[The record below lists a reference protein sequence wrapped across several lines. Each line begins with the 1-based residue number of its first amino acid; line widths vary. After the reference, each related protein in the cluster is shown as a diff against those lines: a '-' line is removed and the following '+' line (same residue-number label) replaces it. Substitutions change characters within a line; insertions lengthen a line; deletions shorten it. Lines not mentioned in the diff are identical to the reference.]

1 MKVKIK
7 TFKCGVGDCI
17 FILLKDRTNI
27 EFSIMTDCCKYT
39 KEIKSFVERDLQK
52 HINVL
57 IFTHIDSDHTQGV
70 IEMLEQTG
78 DLMIDSIL
86 YNCYQYERND
96 EPQVQETELQK
107 LQFNNLLG
115 ELPRQFIPED
125 GKIDA
130 KQASL
135 LTSLIVRNPQW
146 YAACRK
152 NSLKSCDALF
162 LEPDHKWGKIVILS
176 PTNGTLN
183 GLKRE
188 FRRQYLNLF
197 KEKIRNLC
205 AGIQCT

>member
-1 MKVKIK
+1 
-7 TFKCGVGDCI
+7 
-17 FILLKDRTNI
+17 
-27 EFSIMTDCCKYT
+27 
-39 KEIKSFVERDLQK
+39 
-52 HINVL
+52 
-57 IFTHIDSDHTQGV
+57 
-70 IEMLEQTG
+70 MLEQTG

-96 EPQVQETELQK
+96 ESQVQETELQK

-135 LTSLIVRNPQW
+135 LTYLIVRNPQW
-146 YAACRK
+146 YAAWRK

-162 LEPDHKWGKIVILS
+162 LDPDHKWGKIVILS
-176 PTNGTLN
+176 PKNGTLN
-183 GLKRE
+183 GQKRE

-205 AGIQCT
+205 ADVQCT